1 MRNIPYIE
9 VYDSTTFR
17 LLGVVDVFKSL
28 IWHTCYYST
37 GDFEIYCHESENNIN
52 LLKMGR
58 WLAIPDDDNV
68 AIVETIQT
76 TYSPQDGRMLV
87 VTGRMATSVLE
98 RRIIYKRYG
107 TSYIVNPTIINGN
120 VQSAIIQL
128 INESFINP
136 IDPQRRWESI
146 MTEIESFSDAVLT
159 GDDGVPAQRQVT
171 YDNLL
176 EYVEKL
182 LQEYN
187 LGARAII
194 KNDKICYQQYVG
206 KDVPIIFSTEF
217 DNLTS
222 SEYTESDSEYR
233 NVGLVAGEEQTEE
246 EEQEDGTTKEKKW
259 RQTTLIYGTQF
270 SGFDRRE
277 VYIDGSSISRTYE
290 DENGEEKEYT
300 DAEYQSLMRS
310 FGKNE
315 LAGMKRIRSLTGSIN
330 VSTAGVDIRSD
341 YDLGDMV
348 TIQDKKLNVY
358 SQSRILEATEVQD
371 ENGYSIDLVY
381 GE

>member
-1 MRNIPYIE
+1 MIE
-9 VYDSTTFR
+9 YAEIYDSTTFK
-17 LLGVVDVFKSL
+17 LLGVVDVFKSF

-37 GDFEIYCHESENNIN
+37 GDFEIYCQETESNVN

-58 WLAIPDDDNV
+58 WITIPNDDNV
-68 AIVETIQT
+68 AIIESIQT
-76 TYSPQDGRMLV
+76 TYTAQDGRMLV

-120 VQSAIIQL
+120 VQKAIAQL
-128 INESFINP
+128 IDESFINP
-136 IDPQRRWESI
+136 IDSQRKWESLI
-146 MTEIESFSDAVLT
+146 TEIASSSDAVLT
-159 GDDGVPAQRQVT
+159 NDDGIPAQRQVT

-182 LQEYN
+182 LQEYS

-194 KNDKICYQQYVG
+194 KDYKICYQQYVG
-206 KDVPIIFSTEF
+206 KNVPIIFSTEF
-217 DNLTS
+217 DNLVS
-222 SEYTESDSEYR
+222 SEYTESDTEYR

-246 EEQEDGTTKEKKW
+246 QENEDGTTTEKKW

-290 DENGEEKEYT
+290 DDNGEEQEYT
-300 DAEYQSLMRS
+300 DAEYQSLLRS

-315 LAGMKRIRSLTGSIN
+315 LAGMKKIKSLTGAIN
-330 VSTAGVDIRSD
+330 VTTAGIDIRDD
-341 YDLGDMV
+341 YNLGDLV
-348 TIQDKKLNVY
+348 TIQDRKLNVY
-358 SQSRILEATEVQD
+358 SESRILEATEVQD